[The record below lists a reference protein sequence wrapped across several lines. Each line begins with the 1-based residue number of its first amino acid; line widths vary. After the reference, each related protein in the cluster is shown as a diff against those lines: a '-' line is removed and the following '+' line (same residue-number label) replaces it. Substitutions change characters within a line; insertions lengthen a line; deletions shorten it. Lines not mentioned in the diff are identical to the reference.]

1 MAAHPRPTVRR
12 RKLGSELRRLR
23 EAAKVGMDDAGAAI
37 DGDKTKISRIENGRQ
52 GIRPL
57 EIKEL
62 CKLYSVADERVV
74 TALLTLARESRKK
87 SWWQQYS
94 DVLSPDFQQR
104 LALETD
110 AVRIYAFHTMVI
122 PGLLQTREY
131 AEAVIRGSGRHTPDL
146 EIETSVNFR
155 MERQAI
161 FDRPEAPQYV
171 CVLDEAV
178 LHREVGSPRVMSQQ
192 LRHLVD
198 AAGRPGVGVQIVPY
212 SQGPYAGFEG
222 PFTIYSYPD
231 PMELDVVGLE
241 YLEGALYL
249 EEGSPV
255 EAYRRSFDHIRAAA
269 LSSRQSMELIS
280 RIARDHDA
288 K

>member
-1 MAAHPRPTVRR
+1 
-12 RKLGSELRRLR
+12 
-23 EAAKVGMDDAGAAI
+23 MDDAGTAI

-62 CKLYSVADERVV
+62 CKLYSVTDERVV
-74 TALLTLARESRKK
+74 TALLTARESRKK

-161 FDRPEAPQYV
+161 FDRPDAPQYV

-178 LHREVGSPRVMSQQ
+178 LHREVGSPRVMCKQ
-192 LRHLVD
+192 LRHLVE
-198 AAGRPGVGVQIVPY
+198 AADRPGVGVQIVPH
-212 SQGPYAGFEG
+212 SQGTYAGFEG

-241 YLEGALYL
+241 YLEGAIYL

-255 EAYRRSFDHIRAAA
+255 ETYRRSFDHIRAAA
-269 LSSRQSMELIS
+269 LSSRQSTELIS
-280 RIARDHDA
+280 RIWRARPPWTV
-288 K
+288 